1 MINRPLFENGQVRLT
16 ALDPE
21 KDAETLSRFTQDPA
35 FVKHYFDGIY
45 RPYMMTEIKKKIKE
59 MLKKA
64 ADSRSYY
71 YFAVR
76 EKLDGRLV
84 GMVKLGY
91 LVGSNQSTW
100 LYVDMIDEQVF
111 DAHSRAV
118 LRMVLEYAFME
129 LSLHRVSVH
138 LPAYRTC
145 ELEMYEE
152 AGFLRE
158 SQRRQAVFHNG
169 EYHDELVYSL
179 LRPEWKK
186 LLQEVA

>member
-1 MINRPLFENGQVRLT
+1 MINRPLFENGMVRLT

-21 KDAETLSRFTQDPA
+21 KDAETISRFTQDPA

-45 RPYMMTEIKKKIKE
+45 RPYTVTEIKKKMKE

-64 ADSRSYY
+64 GDRRSHY

-76 EKLDGRLV
+76 EKSDGRLV

-91 LVGSNQSTW
+91 LDGSNQYTW
-100 LYVDMIDEQVF
+100 MYIDMIDAQVL
-111 DAHSRAV
+111 DAHGRQV
-118 LRMVLEYAFME
+118 LKMVLEYVFLE

-138 LPAYRTC
+138 LPAYCTA
-145 ELEMYEE
+145 EMEMYEE

-158 SQRRQAVFHNG
+158 SQRRQAVFHDG
-169 EYHDELVYSL
+169 EFHDELVYSL

-186 LLQEVA
+186 LVQEVA